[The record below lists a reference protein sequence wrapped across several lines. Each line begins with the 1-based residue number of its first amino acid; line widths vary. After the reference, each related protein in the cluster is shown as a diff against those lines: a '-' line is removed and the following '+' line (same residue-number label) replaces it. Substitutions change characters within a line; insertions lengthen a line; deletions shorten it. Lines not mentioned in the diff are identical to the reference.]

1 MTNASAHGTAKRI
14 TTRYDE
20 IQHCTALREPDG
32 LEVAMDCPYTGKGE
46 ELSPTNLVEAA
57 LGGCMLMAM
66 GAFATRHEIDLSGA
80 EIAVGI
86 TPAER
91 LRFGAIDIVVTPGA
105 SESKLMGFNPWRKR
119 FEVKI
124 KAPAKKGKANTELI
138 AYFAQLLELPANDI
152 ELLSGQ
158 TATFKTIGIKN
169 QDFEDIYNRLISL
182 IS

>member
-1 MTNASAHGTAKRI
+1 MTELDHGAVKSAMRVLK
-14 TTRYDE
+14 
-20 IQHCTALREPDG
+20 DG
-32 LEVAMDCPYTGKGE
+32 
-46 ELSPTNLVEAA
+46 NF
-57 LGGCMLMAM
+57 MA
-66 GAFATRHEIDLSGA
+66 
-80 EIAVGI
+80 V
-86 TPAER
+86 
-91 LRFGAIDIVVTPGA
+91 AIDIVVTPGA